1 MTQSVKEWRRQ
12 EQMLSW
18 FFDDLLYWI
27 ALIALF
33 GGAIAYVLSYCIGFI
48 PMLKPHALIMK
59 VVGLVLVILGGY
71 YVSDH
76 HGYQRRVLEDQVE
89 IERLN
94 GEARAKEAQLD
105 KQKQATNVALRKAKD
120 AINQKQSDINKRID
134 SGELRLP
141 SSCGVQANADARN
154 DRSGEVPTDSSRQ
167 AIKDIVAI
175 ATEGDRA
182 IVQLNACID
191 FYNTVRSKVNEVGK

>member
-1 MTQSVKEWRRQ
+1 
-12 EQMLSW
+12 MLNW
-18 FFDDLLYWI
+18 
-27 ALIALF
+27 LF
-33 GGAIAYVLSYCIGFI
+33 GDLILYLAYGCLIGGIFAIIGSMLIGFL
-48 PMLKPHALIMK
+48 PMLKPHAVILK
-59 VVGLVLVILGGY
+59 VVGFLLIISGGY
-71 YVSDH
+71 YVSYH
-76 HGYQRRVLEDQVE
+76 HGYEKRVLEDQAE

-94 GEARAKEAQLD
+94 GEARTKEAQLD

-120 AINQKQSDINKRID
+120 AITQKQSDINKRID

>member
-1 MTQSVKEWRRQ
+1 MISW
-12 EQMLSW
+12 LSW
-18 FFDDLLYWI
+18 FFDDLFYWI
-27 ALIALF
+27 AVIALC
-33 GGAIAYVLSYCIGFI
+33 GGVIATVLSYFVGFI

-59 VVGLVLVILGGY
+59 VVGLALVISGGY

-76 HGYQRRVLEDQVE
+76 HGYQRRVAEDQAE

-94 GEARAKEAQLD
+94 SENRAKEVELD
-105 KQKQATNVALRKAKD
+105 KAKKEKSQAIKRAND
-120 AINQKQSDINKRID
+120 AIVQKQSDINKRID

-141 SSCGVQANADARN
+141 PTCGVQANSDARSAN
-154 DRSGEVPTDSSRQ
+154 GSGEVQSDSSRQ
-167 AIKDIVAI
+167 TIKDIVAI

-191 FYNTVRSKVNEVGK
+191 FYNQVKDKVNVKP

>member
-1 MTQSVKEWRRQ
+1 
-12 EQMLSW
+12 MLNW
-18 FFDDLLYWI
+18 
-27 ALIALF
+27 LF
-33 GGAIAYVLSYCIGFI
+33 GDLILYLAYGCLIGGIFAIIGSMLIDFL
-48 PMLKPHALIMK
+48 PMLKPHA
-59 VVGLVLVILGGY
+59 VILKVMGILLIISGGY
-71 YVSDH
+71 YVSYH
-76 HGYQRRVLEDQVE
+76 HGYEKRVLEDQEE

-94 GEARAKEAQLD
+94 GEARTKEAQLD